1 MTSVGLSDLRAGAR
15 PGPPRAA
22 IRVLVLLHPTSVLSS
37 SRAGVSVCLC
47 VCLRRD
53 VCVSGVGVCV
63 GKNLREGSPEEG
75 AGPSFLAG
83 PRPVPSLP

>member
-37 SRAGVSVCLC
+37 SRAVVCLC
-47 VCLRRD
+47 VC
-53 VCVSGVGVCV
+53 VCVS
-63 GKNLREGSPEEG
+63 EEG
-75 AGPSFLAG
+75 CMRVRSGRVCWEELA
-83 PRPVPSLP
+83 